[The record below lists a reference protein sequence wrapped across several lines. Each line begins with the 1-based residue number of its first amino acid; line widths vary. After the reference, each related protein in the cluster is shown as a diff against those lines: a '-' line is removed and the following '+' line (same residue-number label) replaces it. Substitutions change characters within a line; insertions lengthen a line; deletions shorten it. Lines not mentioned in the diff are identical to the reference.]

1 MKLFNPKIIILLGR
15 PGCGKGT
22 QAKLLIDK
30 FNFEY
35 FGSGEA
41 LRKRQEIN
49 DYTGKKIA
57 KVITGGDLVPS
68 FVIIRIWI
76 DALEKFKQKKKFNG
90 LLLDGAPRKIMEAK
104 ILDEALNWYQWQKDV
119 QIILIDI
126 SEKESFERLTKRRI
140 CRDCKKIIPYIGE
153 FKKIKNCDE
162 CGGLLRARTDDK
174 PAAIKKRLTE
184 FKREVVPVLNYY
196 KKQGRLIKING
207 VQSIENVF
215 KDILK
220 YLKAQK

>member
-1 MKLFNPKIIILLGR
+1 MKHFNPKITILLGR

-30 FNFEY
+30 FNLEY

-49 DYTGKKIA
+49 DYTGEKIA

-68 FVIIRIWI
+68 FVIIKLWI
-76 DALEKFKQKKKFNG
+76 DTLEKFKQKEKFNG
-90 LLLDGAPRKIMEAK
+90 LLFDGSPRKIAEAK
-104 ILDEALNWYQWQKDV
+104 MLDEALNWYQWQKDV
-119 QIILIDI
+119 QAILVDI
-126 SEKESFERLTKRRI
+126 SEKESLERLTKRRI
-140 CRDCKKIIPYIGE
+140 CQDCKKIIPYMGK

-162 CGGLLRARTDDK
+162 CGGLLRTRTDDK
-174 PAAIKKRLTE
+174 PIAIKKRLME
-184 FKREVVPVLNYY
+184 FKKEVIPVLNYY
-196 KKQGRLIKING
+196 KKQSRLIKING
-207 VQSIENVF
+207 SQGIEDVF

-220 YLKAQK
+220 CIH